1 MSIYTELE
9 LYWDFVFDDC
19 WEFSRSGI
27 PITLIPYLDRGFRRL
42 YLVMVDIRAGGVD
55 VDSISSFPL
64 NDRELGVIRLI
75 ASAHGHNW
83 VFTGRLLHT
92 V

>member
-27 PITLIPYLDRGFRRL
+27 PITLLPYLDSGFRRL

-55 VDSISSFPL
+55 VDSISSFPIT
-64 NDRELGVIRLI
+64 DRELGVIRLI
-75 ASAHGHNW
+75 ASSHGHNW
-83 VFTGRLLHT
+83 QFVGRTLQA
-92 V
+92 

>member
-9 LYWDFVFDDC
+9 LYWDFIFDDC

-27 PITLIPYLDRGFRRL
+27 PITLIPYLDNRFRRL

-55 VDSISSFPL
+55 IDRISSFPMT
-64 NDRELGVIRLI
+64 DRELGVIRLI
-75 ASAHGHNW
+75 ASVHGYNW
-83 VFTGRLLHT
+83 VFTGRVLQIA
-92 V
+92 